1 MAATAD
7 PPEAAAMTAPM
18 TAGARRARPSTRWS
32 PTWSALQ
39 RGSSAASADLRPGSI
54 PQSSGSIPQSSG
66 SIPQIALNRSNVPSD
81 GKEGRFRAIFR
92 FKEGIWRW
100 RGLENAR

>member
-18 TAGARRARPSTRWS
+18 KADARRARQSTKWS
-32 PTWSALQ
+32 PTWSAL
-39 RGSSAASADLRPGSI
+39 RKGSSAASADLWP
-54 PQSSGSIPQSSG
+54 G
-66 SIPQIALNRSNVPSD
+66 SIPQIALNRSNLPSD

-92 FKEGIWRW
+92 FRRRIWRW
-100 RGLENAR
+100 GGLENAR